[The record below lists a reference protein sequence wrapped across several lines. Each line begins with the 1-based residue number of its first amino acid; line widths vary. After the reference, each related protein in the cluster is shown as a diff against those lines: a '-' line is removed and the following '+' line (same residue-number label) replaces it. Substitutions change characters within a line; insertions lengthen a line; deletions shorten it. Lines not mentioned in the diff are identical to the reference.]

1 MGSKKEKK
9 KKEKKQ
15 SSDEEENN
23 SEELSDNE
31 ITEQSLQSPREGD
44 QVDTVTSKGT
54 ISRDISD
61 QERQESTQLDSPKE
75 LSKSQKKRL
84 RKRERKAEKR
94 KREQNEDQESGVST
108 YRFDEE
114 DDTSIKQDS
123 ADGVEKIR
131 KKKKKRRSS
140 HQMVFE
146 ITFYTDPV

>member
-1 MGSKKEKK
+1 M
-9 KKEKKQ
+9 
-15 SSDEEENN
+15 
-23 SEELSDNE
+23 
-31 ITEQSLQSPREGD
+31 
-44 QVDTVTSKGT
+44 
-54 ISRDISD
+54 
-61 QERQESTQLDSPKE
+61 
-75 LSKSQKKRL
+75 

-114 DDTSIKQDS
+114 DNTSIKQDS

-146 ITFYTDPV
+146 ITFCTDPV